1 METYQKS
8 YLLSYLVTL
17 AISLLVISQKKMALP
32 VEKLVIVINENDILH
47 RFLKTGVYERYD
59 KVLLTLLPTI
69 DVI

>member
-8 YLLSYLVTL
+8 HLLFHLVIL

-32 VEKLVIVINENDILH
+32 VEKLVIAINENGPLH